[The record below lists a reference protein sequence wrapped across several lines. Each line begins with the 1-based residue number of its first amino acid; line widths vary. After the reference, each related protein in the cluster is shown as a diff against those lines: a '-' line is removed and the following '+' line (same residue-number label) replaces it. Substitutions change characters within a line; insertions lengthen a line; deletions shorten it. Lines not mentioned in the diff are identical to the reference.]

1 MLSLAT
7 AGTVTCRGACTR
19 FQSSPSSKTESSAA
33 RQPHHAVLDLG
44 PAELALLQSLGD
56 ENHARAIPEDQLDPV
71 SRLRVIVHLS
81 CQIPGSLSVLTSC
94 KALKFFGRRAITS
107 RTPICTVS
115 VASAATGTCQGA
127 EGMIC
132 WAGSTPWRIS
142 R

>member
-1 MLSLAT
+1 MPRN
-7 AGTVTCRGACTR
+7 GVDRRGAA
-19 FQSSPSSKTESSAA
+19 SPRTFEGDGRESA
-33 RQPHHAVLDLG
+33 HEGEH
-44 PAELALLQSLGD
+44 
-56 ENHARAIPEDQLDPV
+56 DQLVRAWASTDCER
-71 SRLRVIVHLS
+71 SGDGLLGLLFEASLRLRVIVHLS

>member
-1 MLSLAT
+1 MASGECEIERAQRVDGHAPVDALQQVTELRRRDRHHPVGRRGPQETAPPQPVGEEAQTLA
-7 AGTVTCRGACTR
+7 GM
-19 FQSSPSSKTESSAA
+19 PK
-33 RQPHHAVLDLG
+33 DLN
-44 PAELALLQSLGD
+44 QI
-56 ENHARAIPEDQLDPV
+56 R
-71 SRLRVIVHLS
+71 RLRVIVHLS

-115 VASAATGTCQGA
+115 VESAATGTCQGA